1 MRALLVDDERLARA
15 ELRSLLRA
23 HPQVQV
29 VGEADGVEAAVRQ
42 VEALQPELV
51 FLDVQMPGES
61 GFELLARLP
70 EARFQT
76 VFVTAHDAHAL
87 RAFEVNALDYLLK
100 PVHPERLAR
109 TLARLGAAPGVESEA
124 PRPKLAEDDLLLLE
138 DSGRSRFVKVGHI
151 LCLCGAGDYAE
162 VVTQDGKRTLSSRPL
177 KDWEARLPERLF
189 ARIHR
194 SALVN
199 LAHVERVE
207 KGPGAQVHVRGLAEP
222 LPLSRA
228 HAAQLRERFG

>member
-1 MRALLVDDERLARA
+1 MRALLVDDERLARV
-15 ELRSLLRA
+15 ELRRLLA
-23 HPQVQV
+23 LHPQVQV
-29 VGEADGVEAAVRQ
+29 VGEADSVESAVRQ

-51 FLDVQMPGES
+51 FLDVQMPGAS
-61 GFELLARLP
+61 GFELLSRLP

-109 TLARLGAAPGVESEA
+109 TLARLEGAHVEPEG

-138 DSGRSRFVKVGHI
+138 EGGRSRFVKVGHI
-151 LCLCGAGDYAE
+151 VCLCGAGDYAE
-162 VVTQDGKRTLSSRPL
+162 VVTEDGKRTLSSRPL

-199 LAHVERVE
+199 LSYVERVE
-207 KGPGAQVHVRGLAEP
+207 KGPGAQVHVRGLREP
-222 LPLSRA
+222 LPLSRS

>member
-15 ELRSLLRA
+15 ELRRLLAA

-29 VGEADGVEAAVRQ
+29 VGEADGVEAAERQ
-42 VEALQPELV
+42 VQALQPELV

-61 GFELLARLP
+61 GFELLSRLP

-100 PVHPERLAR
+100 PVHPERLSR
-109 TLARLGAAPGVESEA
+109 TLARLAGARAEPEG

-138 DSGRSRFVKVGHI
+138 EGGRSRFVKVGHI
-151 LCLCGAGDYAE
+151 VCLCGAGDYAE
-162 VVTQDGKRTLSSRPL
+162 VVTQDGRRTLSSRPL

-199 LAHVERVE
+199 LAYVERVE
-207 KGPGAQVHVRGLAEP
+207 KGPGGQVHVRGLQEP